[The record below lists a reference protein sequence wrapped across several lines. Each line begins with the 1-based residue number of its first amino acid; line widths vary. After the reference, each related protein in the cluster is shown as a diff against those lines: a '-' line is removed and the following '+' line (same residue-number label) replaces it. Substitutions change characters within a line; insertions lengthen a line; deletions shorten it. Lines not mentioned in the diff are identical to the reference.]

1 MSVYFEGNAYIDS
14 GQIQNVNINNS
25 SISTSS
31 ITTSSLDMNMQKI
44 TSVQNP
50 VQPQDAATKSYVD
63 ALGVCILDI
72 DLIGTNFSTISN
84 SIYGPFLKGAYTITI
99 TNIIFNGPAATFS
112 VSKNELGQ
120 PGHVVRTT
128 SSPGLVTYESLRIR
142 WLPNTGIELQKTGNN
157 YDGTYRIKLV

>member
-1 MSVYFEGNAYIDS
+1 MSVYFEGNAFIDT
-14 GQIQNVNINNS
+14 GQIQNS
-25 SISTSS
+25 SISSSS

-50 VQPQDAATKSYVD
+50 TQPQDAATKAYVD

-72 DLIGTNFSTISN
+72 NLEGTTFTTISN

-120 PGHVVRTT
+120 PGHIVRTT
-128 SSPGLVTYESLRIR
+128 CSPGLISYESLRIR
-142 WLPNTGIELQKTGNN
+142 WLPNKGIELQKTGTN